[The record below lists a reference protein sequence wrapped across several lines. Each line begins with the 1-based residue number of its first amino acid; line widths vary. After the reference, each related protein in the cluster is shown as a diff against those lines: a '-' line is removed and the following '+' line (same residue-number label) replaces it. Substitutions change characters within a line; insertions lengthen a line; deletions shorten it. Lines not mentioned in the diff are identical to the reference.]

1 MKNVQ
6 IYSAVQNFAIALM
19 YEIENKIENYVIEYV
34 HRFKRWSIRMIF
46 WFFQVV
52 VFLSLF
58 NTIRDFPIRNYL
70 DTQ

>member
-19 YEIENKIENYVIEYV
+19 YEIENKIENYAIEYV

-52 VFLSLF
+52 AFCPFL
-58 NTIRDFPIRNYL
+58 IP
-70 DTQ
+70 

>member
-19 YEIENKIENYVIEYV
+19 YEIENKIENYAIEYV

>member
-70 DTQ
+70 DIQ

>member
-19 YEIENKIENYVIEYV
+19 YEIENKIENYAIEYV

-52 VFLSLF
+52 IFLSLF

-70 DTQ
+70 DIQ